1 MAIVIQSD
9 EPAQPRGGLVMT
21 REPKDRTADAARLRL
36 RVLRNTFSPV
46 AVEGLAREVLTH
58 LSGQSAEHRGASRA
72 EILTLCRALRAPHP
86 YAAGRQID
94 RLLQAGFSIDTI
106 FRKYLA
112 AAAVEL
118 GRQWDDSDVSFAEVS
133 VALARLHAILDDLRM
148 RFPGPTVALPRRIA
162 FAAVPG
168 EQHRLGVEMATDL
181 FRREGWDVT
190 HLVET
195 DHHSLVTRLDDADF
209 VLVGLSAATRASMAA
224 LVRLILALRA
234 RRPDLRI
241 IVSGGI
247 AVDRAQV
254 LQTMGVDAIVADIP
268 EALAAVSDL
277 VGPPG

>member
-1 MAIVIQSD
+1 
-9 EPAQPRGGLVMT
+9 MT
-21 REPKDRTADAARLRL
+21 RKPPDRTTDAARLRL

-58 LSGQSAEHRGASRA
+58 LSVKSAEERGASRA
-72 EILTLCRALRAPHP
+72 DILTLCRALRAPHP
-86 YAAGRQID
+86 YSARMQID
-94 RLLQAGFSIDTI
+94 KLLSSGLSLDTI

-133 VALARLHAILDDLRM
+133 VALARVHAILDDLRM
-148 RFPGPTVALPRRIA
+148 RFPGPQVALRRRIA

-168 EQHRLGVEMATDL
+168 EQHRLGVDMATEL
-181 FRREGWDVT
+181 FRRQGWDVK
-190 HLVET
+190 HLVES
-195 DHHSLVTRLDDADF
+195 DHDSLVAQLDDADF
-209 VLVGLSAATRASMAA
+209 VLVGLSAATKASMAA

-241 IVSGGI
+241 LVSGHI
-247 AVDRAQV
+247 AVERGQV
-254 LQTMGVDAIVADIP
+254 LETMGVDAIVADVP

>member
-1 MAIVIQSD
+1 
-9 EPAQPRGGLVMT
+9 MT
-21 REPKDRTADAARLRL
+21 RKPPDRRPDAARLRL

-58 LSGQSAEHRGASRA
+58 LSVKSGDARSAPRA
-72 EILTLCRALRAPHP
+72 TILTLCRALRAPHP
-86 YAAGRQID
+86 YSAQMQID
-94 RLLQAGFSIDTI
+94 QLLSSGLSLDTI

-118 GRQWDDSDVSFAEVS
+118 GRQWENSDASFAEVA
-133 VALARLHAILDDLRM
+133 VALARIHAILDDLRL
-148 RFPGPTVALPRRIA
+148 RFPGPSVARWRRIA

-168 EQHRLGVEMATDL
+168 EQHRLGVDMATDL

-195 DHHSLVTRLDDADF
+195 DHDSLVTQLDDADF

-241 IVSGGI
+241 LVSGNI
-247 AVDRAQV
+247 AVERGQV
-254 LQTMGVDAIVADIP
+254 LETMGVDAVVTDVP
-268 EALAAVSDL
+268 EALAAVTDL
-277 VGPPG
+277 VGPSE